1 MFAMR
6 NINFKSQM
14 WCGCVLCVQWYEA
27 PPKIKSFKPVKEFD
41 LEHFCNWAVHK
52 NQLCWSQEH
61 CHENTVCII
70 WLGAPLYIYRWKK
83 STWLITTHINSR
95 LLWRAQGRR
104 ECRPNVRAGPPL
116 PTWGAPPVPQA
127 VDRLGVGDPDYP
139 SSYHPVLILGE
150 VSSNAWRQLSSFA
163 FWFRLG

>member
-1 MFAMR
+1 MR
-6 NINFKSQM
+6 NMNFKSQM
-14 WCGCVLCVQWYEA
+14 CCGWVLCVQWYEA

-52 NQLCWSQEH
+52 NQFCWSQEH

-95 LLWRAQGRR
+95 LLWRAQGRG
-104 ECRPNVRAGPPL
+104 ECRPNVRAGPLHPFSYI
-116 PTWGAPPVPQA
+116 WGAPPAPQA
-127 VDRLGVGDPDYP
+127 VDRLGVGHPDYP
-139 SSYHPVLILGE
+139 SSYHPVLLLGE